1 MKKPHK
7 LFLYLIT
14 VSDILSGNTVMDNQ
28 SKWPKFLCNEPC
40 VNCPTVHS
48 NTNSTNEAHS
58 LIIFRLTFVR
68 PLLEVIHPREI
79 AGRGELQCRALSF
92 IWKWMSFSGTWLRTT
107 HSDSNLSPV
116 IAPLPRDMPQTFKIW
131 QQWDGWRLLCFSG
144 TSGHLDEAFYWLWD
158 SGDDTHPFDKM
169 SCNADTL
176 PIHKKLTRVTT
187 AKE

>member
-14 VSDILSGNTVMDNQ
+14 VSDILSGNTMMDNQ

-144 TSGHLDEAFYWLWD
+144 PSLRGFLLAMGFRRWY
-158 SGDDTHPFDKM
+158 SSF
-169 SCNADTL
+169 
-176 PIHKKLTRVTT
+176 R
-187 AKE
+187 